1 MASAEPGALKSLV
14 DVERGII
21 SREIFVSDEIYRQEL
36 ERVFARAW
44 LFIGHESQIPKPGDY
59 LTSSMGEESV
69 ILCRDRAGKIRV
81 FLNSCRHRG
90 MKVCRY
96 DEGNTVEFQCP
107 YHGWSYGTDGALV
120 GVPFA
125 KDAYGAQLDRSQWGL
140 VEVAR
145 MENYK
150 GTIWA
155 TWDPSAPPFS
165 DYVGGYKLYLDLLL
179 DAWDGREGGTEAIGG
194 IHKWLI
200 PCNWKFPAEN
210 FSGDRYHGV
219 SHRSVDM
226 VGIGPSG
233 KGRRDMQERNEARW
247 LDVSFPEL
255 GHSMIAFL
263 RKHDSPLA
271 PAYQDAPIVA
281 DYFRHCEEE
290 RRRRRGEYWRLF
302 GGPGTMFP
310 NVSPLARQPRTL
322 AVWHP
327 RGPHQ
332 TEVWRWYFVDAD
344 APAEVKDFLRHY
356 YIRYSGPSGL
366 TEQDDMENWNYAHK
380 ASRGT
385 IARQYPY
392 NYEMGLG
399 RATRGFEDHGLKLP
413 GAISD
418 VTQAN
423 ASEHNQRGFYTRWR
437 QFMEADSWA
446 GLMPS

>member
-1 MASAEPGALKSLV
+1 M
-14 DVERGII
+14 
-21 SREIFVSDEIYRQEL
+21 
-36 ERVFARAW
+36 
-44 LFIGHESQIPKPGDY
+44 
-59 LTSSMGEESV
+59 
-69 ILCRDRAGKIRV
+69 
-81 FLNSCRHRG
+81 
-90 MKVCRY
+90 
-96 DEGNTVEFQCP
+96 CP
-107 YHGWSYGTDGALV
+107 YHGWSYATDGALV

-125 KDAYGAQLDRSQWGL
+125 KDAYGDQLDRSRLGL
-140 VEVAR
+140 IEVAQ

-155 TWDPSAPPFS
+155 TWHQSAPPFL
-165 DYVGGYKLYLDLLL
+165 DYLGGYKVYFDLLL
-179 DAWDGREGGTEAIGG
+179 DAWDGREGGTEVIGG

-247 LDVSFPEL
+247 LDVTFPNL
-255 GHSMIAFL
+255 GHSMITFL

-281 DYFRHCEEE
+281 EYFRECEHARKE
-290 RRRRRGEYWRLF
+290 RRGELWRLF
-302 GGPGTMFP
+302 GGPGTVFP
-310 NVSPLARQPRTL
+310 NASPLARQPRTL

-332 TEVWRWYFVDAD
+332 TECWRIYLVDAD
-344 APAEVKDFLRHY
+344 APPEVKNFLRHY

-366 TEQDDMENWNYAHK
+366 TEQDDMENWNYAHA

-385 IARQYPY
+385 QARQHPY

-399 RATRGFEDHGLKLP
+399 RATEDFEDHGLKLP
-413 GAISD
+413 GRISD
-418 VTQAN
+418 VTNA
-423 ASEHNQRGFYTRWR
+423 ASENNQRGFYTRWR
-437 QFMEADSWA
+437 QFMEAPSWA
-446 GLMPS
+446 ELKR